1 MNLKNMTREEFC
13 KLLKEAA
20 HLSGKT
26 TVELVSGYGA
36 TESTY
41 KAMYQNKYDTAMSKI
56 LKFLKVIGFHITVVD
71 INTKAERALYDLE
84 DIIDFT
90 HEVYNSEIIT
100 SVQLGKILDISQASA
115 HRFLQRSS
123 VIRLSTFLKVLEL
136 NSYSLRLDAD

>member
-1 MNLKNMTREEFC
+1 MNLKNMTREEFG
-13 KLLKEAA
+13 KILKDAA

-26 TVELVSGYGA
+26 TVELVAGFGA
-36 TESTY
+36 TMQTIC
-41 KAMYQNKYDTAMSKI
+41 AMYQNRYDTGVNKI
-56 LKFLKVIGFHITVVD
+56 MKFLNVIGFHITVVD

>member
-1 MNLKNMTREEFC
+1 MNLKNMTGEEFG
-13 KLLKEAA
+13 KILKDAA

-26 TVELVSGYGA
+26 TVELVAGFGA
-36 TESTY
+36 TMQTIC
-41 KAMYQNKYDTAMSKI
+41 AMYQNRYDTGVNKI
-56 LKFLKVIGFHITVVD
+56 MKFLNVIGFHITVVD